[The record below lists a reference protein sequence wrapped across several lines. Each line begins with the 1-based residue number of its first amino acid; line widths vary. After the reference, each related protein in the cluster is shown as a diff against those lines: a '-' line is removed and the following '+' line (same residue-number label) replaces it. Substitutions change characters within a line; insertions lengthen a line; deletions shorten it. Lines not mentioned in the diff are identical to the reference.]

1 MIIVFLK
8 DILDIEFHAQRFIK
22 IIGFT
27 FNRGKRMTRSLLLGN
42 GINARIGIE
51 GLAVSEIKERFRQN
65 MYRNS
70 YVSEALYGVTLSND
84 VCNDIIRSS
93 REDGIESL
101 AGSLYTY
108 IKTHANQ
115 RWTDNDEIRLQD
127 VVKCVA
133 LTSIFYD
140 GTGKI
145 CTDYDSKKLLDISGY
160 ERVYT
165 LNYLEFWD
173 KNEKCI
179 YLHGKI
185 DLDSMGDGQ
194 NILLASRERNC
205 FSKYKDAMDVIG
217 KFNNVKLIDTSNII
231 FAPDSIPKEKL
242 IDVTGVYPSNN
253 LYFADDLFSHSKKE
267 LYTQLGG
274 VEELDI
280 FGLSPYGDDSLI
292 GAINKMKSVTIYV
305 HNMETSEEVEVWD
318 KILYCPHVFK
328 DSSEVKSFLV

>member
-1 MIIVFLK
+1 
-8 DILDIEFHAQRFIK
+8 
-22 IIGFT
+22 
-27 FNRGKRMTRSLLLGN
+27 MTRGLLFGN

-93 REDGIESL
+93 KEDGIESL

-108 IKTHANQ
+108 IKTYANQ

-127 VVKCVA
+127 VVKCIA

-140 GTGKI
+140 KNGRI
-145 CTDYDSKKLLDISGY
+145 CTNYDSKKLLDISGY
-160 ERVYT
+160 ESVYT

-185 DLDSMGDGQ
+185 DLDSLGDGQ

-217 KFNNVKLIDTSNII
+217 KFNDVKLIDTSNII

-253 LYFADDLFSHSKKE
+253 LYYADDLFSHSKKE
-267 LYTQLGG
+267 LYTQLGD

-292 GAINKMKSVTIYV
+292 GAINRMKSVTIYV